1 MDKIFGGSGEGLMG
15 ENNKSTVDLPFSLSD
30 PPPVDPKPSDGE
42 SIDVK
47 PDTNPDKVKSTLD
60 DPLSNDI
67 ISSVGDQSSVGNPP
81 SVDDKTPVG
90 GPSAEASSSV
100 DDPFGSVDNSSSM
113 GNSKKVDDVVGSEGS
128 STVGDAQTYS
138 VDDTFG
144 SVEYL

>member
-67 ISSVGDQSSVGNPP
+67 YISSVGDQSSVGNPP

-113 GNSKKVDDVVGSEGS
+113 GNSKKVDDVVGSEGRSS
-128 STVGDAQTYS
+128 STVGDAQTFS
-138 VDDTFG
+138 R
-144 SVEYL
+144 